1 MDVVQEQSAATLG
14 VESIRADWQQVAD
27 VAAVRNGR
35 VYVVSD
41 DHATIPGPDFVS
53 LVERLA
59 KWIHPEVE
67 W

>member
-1 MDVVQEQSAATLG
+1 
-14 VESIRADWQQVAD
+14 VAD
-27 VAAVRNGR
+27 VEAVRRDR
-35 VYVVSD
+35 VYVISD

-59 KWIHPEVE
+59 RRIHPKAG